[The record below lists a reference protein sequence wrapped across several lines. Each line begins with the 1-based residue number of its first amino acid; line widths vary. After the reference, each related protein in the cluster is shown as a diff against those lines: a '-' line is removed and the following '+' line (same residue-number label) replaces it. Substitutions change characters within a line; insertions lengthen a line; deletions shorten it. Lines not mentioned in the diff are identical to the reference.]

1 MLDDVMGFLRC
12 PHCAGELARDGGV
25 VACTSGH
32 AFDVARQGYVSLL
45 GPRRPPGTGDTADM
59 VAARAAFLEAGH
71 YSMLAQAVAD
81 TCARVARDAGFGCVV
96 DVGAGTGYYLA
107 RVLDLLDG
115 RAGVALDLSRHALR
129 RAARAHR
136 RIGAVGCDVWHDLPV
151 RSAAAAVVTS
161 VFAPRNGAEIRRVL
175 RPDGALV
182 VVTPTPGHLAEL
194 VGPLGLLSVDPHKPQ
209 RLHEQLDPHLVPD
222 GSERVE
228 VALELEHRAV
238 VELVTMGPTARHTAR
253 EQIAGRVA
261 RLPEPVTV
269 TASFAVAVHR
279 PRPN

>member
-1 MLDDVMGFLRC
+1 MRFLRC

-32 AFDVARQGYVSLL
+32 TFDVARQGYVSLF
-45 GPRRPPGTGDTADM
+45 GPHPRPGTDDTADM
-59 VAARAAFLEAGH
+59 VAARAAFLESGR
-71 YSMLAQAVAD
+71 YSVLAQAVAD
-81 TCARVARDAGFGCVV
+81 TCARVVPHDGSGCVV

-107 RVLDLLDG
+107 RVLDLLDEYP
-115 RAGVALDLSRHALR
+115 GVALDLSRSALR

-136 RIGAVGCDVWHDLPV
+136 RIGAVGCDIWHDLPV
-151 RSAAAAVVTS
+151 RSGAAAAVMS
-161 VFAPRNGAEIRRVL
+161 VFAPRNGPEIRRVL

-194 VGPLGLLSVDPHKPQ
+194 VGPLGLLTVDPHKPQ
-209 RLHEQLDPHLVPD
+209 RLHEQLDPHLVRE

-228 VALELEHRAV
+228 VALELGHRAV
-238 VELVTMGPTARHTAR
+238 VDLVAMGPTARHTAR
-253 EQIAGRVA
+253 DEVARRVA
-261 RLPEPVTV
+261 LLPDPVTV

-279 PRPN
+279 PRSG